1 MQARLAWTT
10 LVAVAALAPVSS
22 ARADP
27 APPAAQQPA
36 SHRELN
42 IIPIAGGDS
51 DVGLGFGEVADWA
64 RVEPGHPQPYKW
76 KLENGAFI
84 TFNVQ
89 AGNLVIPFQDYYFLL
104 TWLDLGP
111 QHRTRL
117 DIRPAF
123 TDERTLKYYGIGN
136 ASQRP
141 PDSVDIR
148 ETEYRRMHPTL
159 LVEARS
165 NLGGHWYAL
174 LGNVYTQ
181 NWLDVPANSILARDE
196 QSGTPEVKS
205 FLRGFGP
212 HAVDLIELGIQY
224 DSRDSEIV
232 TRHGMFHF
240 LEARLSPAV
249 PGWLP
254 YAYIQLDATAQFY
267 TTPIPRWL
275 TIAWRGV
282 ADVMMGDPPTY
293 ELARFDETPAIGGS
307 KAVRGVPAQRYY
319 GKVKLFQNLEARSE
333 LLPFKVGKKSLV
345 LGLAAFLDGGRTW
358 SEISQAHP
366 DLDGTGWG
374 LKYGIGA
381 GLRLQEGQ
389 TFVVRADLAWSP
401 DAQPVGAYFAA
412 GQIF

>member
-10 LVAVAALAPVSS
+10 LVAVAALAPAPA
-22 ARADP
+22 ARADQ
-27 APPAAQQPA
+27 PAAPQQAP

-64 RVEPGHPQPYKW
+64 RVEGGHPQPYKW

-84 TFNVQ
+84 TFNEQ
-89 AGNLVIPFQDYYFLL
+89 AGGLVIPFQDYYFLM

-117 DIRPAF
+117 DVRPAF

-181 NWLDVPANSILARDE
+181 NWVNVPPNSILAHDI
-196 QSGTPEVKS
+196 QFGTPEVKS

-212 HAVDLIELGIQY
+212 HAVDLIELAIQY

-232 TRHGMFHF
+232 TRRGMYHF
-240 LEARLSPAV
+240 IEARLSPAV

-254 YAYIQLDATAQFY
+254 YAYIQLDAAAQFY
-267 TTPIPRWL
+267 VTAIPRWL

-293 ELARFDETPAIGGS
+293 ELARFDETPALGGS

-319 GKVKLFQNLEARSE
+319 GKVKLFENLEARSE

-345 LGLAAFLDGGRTW
+345 LGVAAFLDGGRTW
-358 SEISQAHP
+358 SEIGQAHP

>member
-1 MQARLAWTT
+1 MYVRVRSLAI
-10 LVAVAALAPVSS
+10 VAAAAIATVGP
-22 ARADP
+22 ARAE
-27 APPAAQQPA
+27 APPGG

-42 IIPIAGGDS
+42 LVPVAGGDS
-51 DVGLGFGEVADWA
+51 DVGLGVGEVADWA
-64 RVEPGHPQPYKW
+64 RLEPGHPQPYKW
-76 KLENGAFI
+76 RLENGAFI
-84 TFNVQ
+84 TFNLQHDSLIV
-89 AGNLVIPFQDYYFLL
+89 PFQDYYFLL
-104 TWLDLGP
+104 TLMDLGP
-111 QHRTRL
+111 ARTRL

-136 ASQRP
+136 ASKLP
-141 PDSVDIR
+141 PSSVDIR
-148 ETEYRRMHPTL
+148 DTEYRRMHPTL

-165 NLGGHWYAL
+165 NVRGHWFVL

-181 NWLDVPANSILARDE
+181 NWLDIPQTSLLARD
-196 QSGTPEVKS
+196 QQYATPEVKQ
-205 FLRGFGP
+205 FLRGFGA
-212 HAVDLIELGIQY
+212 HAVDLIELAVQY

-232 TRHGMFHF
+232 TRRGMYHF
-240 LEARLSPAV
+240 LEARLSPAI

-254 YAYIQLDATAQFY
+254 YAYIQVDATAQFY

-282 ADVMMGDPPTY
+282 ADVMMGDPPLY

-333 LLPFKVGKKSLV
+333 LLPFKLGKKSLV
-345 LGLAAFLDGGRTW
+345 LGAAAFIDGGRTW
-358 SEISQAHP
+358 TEISRAHP

-374 LKYGIGA
+374 LKYGIGG

-412 GQIF
+412 GEIF

>member
-1 MQARLAWTT
+1 MQARLRLLAAA
-10 LVAVAALAPVSS
+10 AVATAARAPAL
-22 ARADP
+22 ADP
-27 APPAAQQPA
+27 APPPA

-42 IIPIAGGDS
+42 WVPVAGGDS
-51 DVGLGFGEVADWA
+51 DVGLGVGEVADWA
-64 RVEPGHPQPYKW
+64 RLEPGHPQPFKW
-76 KLENGAFI
+76 RLENGAFI

-89 AGNLVIPFQDYYFLL
+89 QGDVIVPFQDYYFLL
-104 TWLDLGP
+104 TWMDLGP
-111 QHRTRL
+111 GHVRL
-117 DIRPAF
+117 DVRPAF

-136 ASQRP
+136 ASKLP
-141 PDSVDIR
+141 PPTVDIR
-148 ETEYRRMHPTL
+148 DTEYRRIHPTL

-181 NWLDVPANSILARDE
+181 NWLDVPPASLLARDR
-196 QSGTPEVKS
+196 QLGTPEVKS
-205 FLRGFGP
+205 FMRGFES
-212 HAVDLIELGIQY
+212 HAVDLIELALQY

-232 TRHGMFHF
+232 TRGGMFDF
-240 LEARLSPAV
+240 LEARLSPSV

-254 YAYIQLDATAQFY
+254 YPYVQIDATAQFY

-293 ELARFDETPAIGGS
+293 ELARFDETPAIGGG

-319 GKVKLFQNLEARSE
+319 GKVKLFENLEVRSE
-333 LLPFKVGKKSLV
+333 LYPFKLGGKSLV
-345 LGLAAFLDGGRTW
+345 LGVVAFLDAGRTW
-358 SEISQAHP
+358 TEISRAHP

-374 LKYGIGA
+374 LKYGAGG

-389 TFVVRADLAWSP
+389 TFVVRADVAWSP

-412 GQIF
+412 GEIF

>member
-1 MQARLAWTT
+1 MRHIAWTA
-10 LVAVAALAPVSS
+10 LVATVAMATS
-22 ARADP
+22 ASTRADP
-27 APPAAQQPA
+27 APAPPAP

-51 DVGLGFGEVADWA
+51 DVGLGVGEVADWA

-89 AGNLVIPFQDYYFLL
+89 EGGLIVPFQDYYFLL
-104 TWLDLGP
+104 TLLDLGP
-111 QHRTRL
+111 TKTRL

-136 ASQRP
+136 ASKLP
-141 PDSVDIR
+141 PPSVDIR
-148 ETEYRRMHPTL
+148 DTEYRRIHPTL

-165 NLGGHWYAL
+165 VLRGHFYVL

-181 NWLDVPANSILARDE
+181 NWLSIPQTSLLARDR
-196 QSGTPEVKS
+196 QSGTPEVQA
-205 FLRGFGP
+205 FMRGFGP
-212 HAVDLIELGIQY
+212 HAVDLIELAIQY

-232 TRHGMFHF
+232 TRHGMYHF
-240 LEARLSPAV
+240 VEARLSPAV

-254 YAYIQLDATAQFY
+254 YSYVQIDAAAQFY
-267 TTPIPRWL
+267 ATPIPRWL
-275 TIAWRGV
+275 TITWRGV
-282 ADVMMGDPPTY
+282 ADVMMGDPPLY
-293 ELARFDETPAIGGS
+293 ELARFDETPALGGS

-333 LLPFKVGKKSLV
+333 LWPFKIGKKSLV
-345 LGLAAFLDGGRTW
+345 LGVAAFLDGGRTW
-358 SEISQAHP
+358 TEISRAHP

-374 LKYGIGA
+374 LKYGVGG

-412 GQIF
+412 GEIF